1 MLRLSVLV
9 ATVAAASA
17 FTAPASFL
25 RTSSRS
31 AVSRGPKMQLWQDGV
46 LQGLGVDAIPG
57 TDRPKNLDGTMVG
70 DIGFDPLGFS
80 NWLNLNWA
88 REAEIKHGRVAM
100 LAATGMIVQDVYTIP
115 GFDKV
120 FNGASMMKLH
130 NLAVEQGAMQQL
142 LLWIGLL
149 EIISGV
155 PAIIQTLSGSERTA
169 GDFGFDPLGCAKNPD
184 AFARRQLVELK
195 NGRLAMIAVGGMV
208 HHYLL
213 VGRGPIEFIK
223 NIPNFKNPLP
233 NGLFELN

>member
-1 MLRLSVLV
+1 MLRLSLLAAIA
-9 ATVAAASA
+9 ATASA
-17 FTAPASFL
+17 FTGPASFL
-25 RTSSRS
+25 PRAGARK
-31 AVSRGPKMQLWQDGV
+31 AVAQGPTMQLYKEGV
-46 LQGLGVDAIPG
+46 LQGLGADAIPG
-57 TDRPKNLDGTMVG
+57 ADRPKNLDGTLVG
-70 DIGFDPLGFS
+70 DVGFDPLGFT
-80 NWLNLNWA
+80 NFVDLRWA

-100 LAATGMIVQDVYTIP
+100 LAATGMIVQDLVVIP
-115 GFDKV
+115 GFDV
-120 FNGASMMKLH
+120 EFNGAAMMKLH
-130 NLAVEQGAMQQL
+130 DLAVKQGAMQQL

-149 EIISGV
+149 EILTGI
-155 PAIIQTLSGSERTA
+155 PAIIQTLKGSERQP

-233 NGLFELN
+233 PF